1 MAAIP
6 PGPVEGGTT
15 IDPRRK
21 TLSVAVAAILQD
33 AGFLAFE
40 KAALGTL
47 TEMLQSC
54 ELQYNPIVKY
64 YTMCLLPSLI
74 DGLYGQYDP

>member
-6 PGPVEGGTT
+6 PGPVEGGAT

-21 TLSVAVAAILQD
+21 TLSVAVAAILQE

-54 ELQYNPIVKY
+54 ELLQCYYPVVKY
-64 YTMCLLPSLI
+64 STVCLLPSMK
-74 DGLYGQYDP
+74 DGL